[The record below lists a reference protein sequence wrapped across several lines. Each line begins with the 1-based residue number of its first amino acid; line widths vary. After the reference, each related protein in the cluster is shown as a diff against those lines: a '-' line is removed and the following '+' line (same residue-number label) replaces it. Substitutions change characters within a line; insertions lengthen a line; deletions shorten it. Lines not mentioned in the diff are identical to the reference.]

1 MNRYGKDYWTRP
13 SSGFLKVETEMAPF
27 TVEDIT
33 KLDRDW
39 MPTTNEYLSA
49 EELAA
54 RDFYLAEKKETIE
67 YELEA
72 QKLQVEDQ
80 LRAEMV
86 LTELQIKQ
94 QVD

>member
-1 MNRYGKDYWTRP
+1 MLQTGGSSFEAPADWTITLVWHMNRYGKDYWTRP
-13 SSGFLKVETEMAPF
+13 SSGFLKVETDMAPF

-72 QKLQVEDQ
+72 
-80 LRAEMV
+80 
-86 LTELQIKQ
+86 
-94 QVD
+94 